1 MLLLEDLENIDGVG
15 LIVAQSII
23 EFFNS
28 PSRMNILNNCL
39 AGGVKIKKTLF
50 ENSNQ
55 LKDVIFV
62 ITGSF
67 KTYKRNKIKEI
78 LEKKGAK
85 VASTVSSKT
94 NFLIMGENAG
104 SKLEKAKALNIKIV
118 NEDQLESFIN

>member
-1 MLLLEDLENIDGVG
+1 MEDLENIDGVG

-28 PSRMNILNNCL
+28 PSSINILNNCL
-39 AGGVKIKKTLF
+39 TGGVKIKKTLF

-104 SKLEKAKALNIKIV
+104 SKLEKAKDLNIKIV

>member
-1 MLLLEDLENIDGVG
+1 
-15 LIVAQSII
+15 
-23 EFFNS
+23 
-28 PSRMNILNNCL
+28 MNILNNCL
-39 AGGVKIKKTLF
+39 TGGVKIKKTLF

>member
-28 PSRMNILNNCL
+28 PSNMNILNNCL
-39 AGGVKIKKTLF
+39 TGGVKIKKTLF

-55 LKDVIFV
+55 LKEVTFV

-67 KTYKRNKIKEI
+67 KTHKRNEIKEI

-94 NFLIMGENAG
+94 NFLIMGKNAG
-104 SKLEKAKALNIKIV
+104 SKLEKAKALNIKIL